1 MNIYA
6 IALLCLVSAVCS
18 GWGIWS
24 LTASGM
30 VTPPTPLSEKTIACQ
45 EKGRQ
50 NAKYPDVYELLRTKN
65 GCDMLKPYVEAYPT
79 APVPLAPEP
88 SKPPVPPVEAVATQG
103 K

>member
-1 MNIYA
+1 MNKYT

-30 VTPPTPLSEKTIACQ
+30 IQLPTTLLSEKIIACQ

-50 NAKYPDVYELLRTKN
+50 NAKYPDVYELVRTQG
-65 GCDMLKPYVEAYPT
+65 GCLDALKPYVEAYPN

-88 SKPPVPPVEAVATQG
+88 SKQKVEAIASQG